1 MAEDVDRLGAA
12 AGSGPLLP
20 GKWRGWGGASE
31 TVPGS
36 QMPSRVAG
44 PGPRGGAQVC
54 GAESV
59 SLTRVSEM
67 CA

>member
-1 MAEDVDRLGAA
+1 MWAGWEPRQALDHSCPGNGGDGGAG
-12 AGSGPLLP
+12 AGAG
-20 GKWRGWGGASE
+20 RGASE

-36 QMPSRVAG
+36 QMPSRAAG

-59 SLTRVSEM
+59 SLTRV
-67 CA
+67 

>member
-1 MAEDVDRLGAA
+1 MWTGWEPRQAPDHSCLGN
-12 AGSGPLLP
+12 
-20 GKWRGWGGASE
+20 GGDGGGCASE

-54 GAESV
+54 GAGSL

-67 CA
+67 RA